1 MIKQNMMEA
10 VLTYEA
16 AYEELQE
23 IAAAIENETIT
34 VDQLAEKVKRAAVL
48 IAFCQNRL
56 RETETEV
63 TNIIK
68 QLDKEA
74 D

>member
-1 MIKQNMMEA
+1 MDTP
-10 VLTYEA
+10 LTYEA
-16 AYEELQE
+16 AYAELQE

-34 VDQLAEKVKRAAVL
+34 VDQLTEKVKRAAIL
-48 IAFCQNRL
+48 IAFCQGKL
-56 RETETEV
+56 RATETEV

-68 QLDKEA
+68 QLDKVS

>member
-1 MIKQNMMEA
+1 MMMEA
-10 VLTYEA
+10 ALTYEA

-34 VDQLAEKVKRAAVL
+34 VDQLTEKVKRAAVL

-56 RETETEV
+56 RATETEV
-63 TNIIK
+63 SNIIK
-68 QLDKEA
+68 QQDKEQ

>member
-1 MIKQNMMEA
+1 MEA
-10 VLTYEA
+10 ALTYEA

-34 VDQLAEKVKRAAVL
+34 VDQLTEKVKRAAVL

-56 RETETEV
+56 RATESEV
-63 TNIIK
+63 TNIIR
-68 QLDKEA
+68 QLDKEQ